1 MWSFFKKLKKYR
13 GAFSM
18 PLLPRAILYESFL
31 TALLPVGS
39 PFVGDK
45 SLLIPGQMKMGAAI
59 CC

>member
-1 MWSFFKKLKKYR
+1 
-13 GAFSM
+13 M
-18 PLLPRAILYESFL
+18 PLLPHAILYESFL
-31 TALLPVGS
+31 TALLTVGS